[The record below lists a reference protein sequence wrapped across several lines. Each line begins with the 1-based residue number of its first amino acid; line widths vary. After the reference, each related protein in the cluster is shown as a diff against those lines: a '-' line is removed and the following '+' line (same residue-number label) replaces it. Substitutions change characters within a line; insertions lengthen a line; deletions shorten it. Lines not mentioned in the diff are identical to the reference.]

1 MLVVGSR
8 FAMLMTD
15 GEQGNGMGKAIYLV
29 HVWPG
34 IAFRIPNDAGG
45 FMSFGIFSRA
55 AFMFDNRP
63 FGRYIGFLYTLN

>member
-1 MLVVGSR
+1 M
-8 FAMLMTD
+8 
-15 GEQGNGMGKAIYLV
+15 GMGKAIYLV